1 MAEIGNSFCPNKDCK
16 DYRIQNRGNIKYRG
30 KYGKDKTKN
39 LLYCR
44 TCGKRFASTRAT
56 AFFGLHLSDEKIG
69 QIIHHAAEGVGV
81 RATARLLGL
90 DKDTVNRVI
99 LRAGEHCQLVLSSL
113 LRSLK
118 LKEAQLDEL
127 WAFVKKRN
135 VLANKSLS
143 KNMEKS
149 GSGQPF
155 DTTTKLIV
163 CFLIGDRTLEQAR
176 DFLKDLVSRTEEV
189 PLFTSDELPHYAD
202 GLKELFHML
211 IPPGPTGRP
220 GRPRNPEKVVD
231 KELDY
236 ASVHIS
242 KNRIFDFSLKIKIS
256 SSFSNSKCL
265 SVHACFK

>member
-1 MAEIGNSFCPNKDCK
+1 MADIDKSFCPNKDCK
-16 DYRIQNRGNIKYRG
+16 DYRIRNRGNIKYRG
-30 KYGKDKTKN
+30 KYGKDKTKD

-143 KNMEKS
+143 KNMEQS
-149 GSGQPF
+149 GSGQP
-155 DTTTKLIV
+155 LI
-163 CFLIGDRTLEQAR
+163 LRQD
-176 DFLKDLVSRTEEV
+176 
-189 PLFTSDELPHYAD
+189 
-202 GLKELFHML
+202 
-211 IPPGPTGRP
+211 
-220 GRPRNPEKVVD
+220 
-231 KELDY
+231 
-236 ASVHIS
+236 
-242 KNRIFDFSLKIKIS
+242 
-256 SSFSNSKCL
+256 
-265 SVHACFK
+265 

>member
-1 MAEIGNSFCPNKDCK
+1 MAEIDNSFCPNKDCK
-16 DYRIQNRGNIKYRG
+16 DYRIRNRGNIKYRG
-30 KYGKDKTKN
+30 KYGKDKTKD

-143 KNMEKS
+143 KNMEQS
-149 GSGQPF
+149 GSGQP
-155 DTTTKLIV
+155 LI
-163 CFLIGDRTLEQAR
+163 LRQD
-176 DFLKDLVSRTEEV
+176 
-189 PLFTSDELPHYAD
+189 
-202 GLKELFHML
+202 
-211 IPPGPTGRP
+211 
-220 GRPRNPEKVVD
+220 
-231 KELDY
+231 
-236 ASVHIS
+236 
-242 KNRIFDFSLKIKIS
+242 
-256 SSFSNSKCL
+256 
-265 SVHACFK
+265 